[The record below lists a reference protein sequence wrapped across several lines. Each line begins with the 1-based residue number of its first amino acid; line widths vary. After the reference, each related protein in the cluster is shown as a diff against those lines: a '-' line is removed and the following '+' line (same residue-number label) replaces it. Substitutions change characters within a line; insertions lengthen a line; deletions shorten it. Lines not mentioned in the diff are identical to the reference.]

1 MENEVFIYMQQWVR
15 LLNAFMEEAHWLKG
29 GDLPSSEEYLK
40 IGIVSTGVHVVL
52 LHAFFLLDHSI
63 NMETAAVMDNFPE
76 VVHSVAKILRLSDD
90 LEGAKVQTQDIIT
103 IF

>member
-1 MENEVFIYMQQWVR
+1 MKQWVR
-15 LLNAFMEEAHWLKG
+15 LFNASMEAAHWLKG
-29 GDLPSSEEYLK
+29 GHLPSSEEYLK
-40 IGIVSTGVHVVL
+40 IGIVSTGVPMVL

-63 NMETAAVMDNFPE
+63 NMDTVAVMDDFPE

-90 LEGAKVQTQDIIT
+90 LEGAKVHTQDIIT